1 MQTSLFF
8 DWRTCDINRKE
19 AFRKSLLILQNEASR
34 SKIMHELP
42 AQFELSLFVHI
53 FHKIIFNYDL
63 MLFLLSEG
71 PSIHSVLRIDDDH
84 FIILF

>member
-1 MQTSLFF
+1 
-8 DWRTCDINRKE
+8 
-19 AFRKSLLILQNEASR
+19 
-34 SKIMHELP
+34 MHELP
-42 AQFELSLFVHI
+42 AQFELSLFVRI

-84 FIILF
+84 LIILF